1 MRPTTAFCL
10 LLTFALPLAAQEN
23 KPPAPGK
30 PPVPAPAAPAENPAA
45 PAENPAAPPAPPAP
59 AENPAA
65 PVENPAAPPA
75 PAAPAENPAA
85 PVENPAN
92 PVDPPAPAPVPA
104 PPGLVPPV
112 PGDNPANPEPQDP
125 LPGRAPVAAPNAP
138 DPNLPAQL
146 NAANLNGQDIADL
159 YHTYT
164 GRKVLV
170 SQEASAAEV
179 SFIVP
184 GQMTY
189 AEAAKVIEKRLVMEG
204 LEIIPDDDDPSFVKL
219 VLANSQTSGPKPLG
233 PPVGDDI
240 DDLEKQVSADGFV
253 TYVMALQYLKPD
265 DALRAFQSVVQQF
278 GSAGTVAAIPNAG
291 SVVISGNLP
300 LVRMLV
306 ELKERIDVPSAQ
318 VGTKFVEVT
327 FADVED
333 LATRLNEIFNNQRQT
348 NATAGV
354 RRNTTPA
361 NTGNPTAPPLP
372 NTPGAANAANA
383 ANAAGGGSSSG
394 EDTPINIIAQP
405 RTSRIFLMGRPVDI
419 IFVEGLIADFD
430 APSSKRNFLR
440 KKLRYL
446 PVTEFIPVAA
456 DALERTLETSSAGG
470 GSARRSPT
478 GVTGRTS
485 GTSSGRTT
493 GSRTTGR
500 TSLGTGGTG
509 GTGGGSRAQLA
520 QQNIQTAPESILIG
534 KTLLVGDNISNSI
547 VVNGPP
553 HHIEIVQSLVDE
565 LDQPSEQVA
574 ITAVFARYDLG
585 KDRSFG
591 VDLARLLTGDT
602 DFRGAVQNRNG
613 VPSVID
619 PNTLLDFNSLL
630 GAPGAAAGGLSA
642 YAVIGDNFG
651 VFVNALETNRNFTA
665 ISRPTIF
672 TTNNGVARISSGSR
686 IAVPTSTFQG
696 GTQTGFSTNVEFRDI
711 VLELE
716 VRPLVNSEDEV
727 TLEISLVRDNI
738 GDNRAIQGFGEV
750 PDIDTDEISTRVTV
764 PNRSTIVLGGLITE
778 SDTRTGSGM
787 PFLSSIPFL
796 GKFLGVNSKDIQREE
811 LVILIHPSILNSQ
824 TELKRYQHDYDAG
837 SDVAPRAR
845 ASVGQGVLPPRG
857 ALQSNQA
864 DNPNAGAGQ
873 AIPVQETSKASRGS
887 LMTSPVHRAMRNKQ
901 GR

>member
-1 MRPTTAFCL
+1 MMRPIIAISL
-10 LLTFALPLAAQEN
+10 LFALLHPSMAQEN
-23 KPPAPGK
+23 DPPVPPAPAGEPPAA
-30 PPVPAPAAPAENPAA
+30 PPVPPAPVAPAENPAV
-45 PAENPAAPPAPPAP
+45 PAEDPAVP
-59 AENPAA
+59 AEDPA
-65 PVENPAAPPA
+65 
-75 PAAPAENPAA
+75 
-85 PVENPAN
+85 
-92 PVDPPAPAPVPA
+92 VPA
-104 PPGLVPPV
+104 VPPPGLVPPA
-112 PGDNPANPEPQDP
+112 PGVNPINPEPQDP
-125 LPGRAPVAAPNAP
+125 VPVKANPAIDNAP
-138 DPNLPAQL
+138 DPNQPAQL

-159 YHTYT
+159 YFTYT
-164 GRKVLV
+164 GKKVLV

-189 AEAAKVIEKRLVMEG
+189 AEAARVIEKRLVMEG
-204 LEIIPDDDDPSFVKL
+204 LEIVPDDDDPSFVKL
-219 VLANSQTSGPKPLG
+219 VLANSATSGPKPLG

-240 DDLEKQVSADGFV
+240 DQLEGKVSADGFV
-253 TYVMALQYLKPD
+253 TYVMALTYLKPD

-318 VGTKFVEVT
+318 VGTKFVDVT

-333 LATRLNEIFNNQRQT
+333 LAARLNEIFNSQSQNS

-354 RRNTTPA
+354 RRTTSNPA
-361 NTGNPTAPPLP
+361 NPAAPPLP
-372 NTPGAANAANA
+372 AAAAAAAGNAAANAAS
-383 ANAAGGGSSSG
+383 GSSSAG

-419 IFVEGLIADFD
+419 LFVEGLIADFD

-456 DALERTLETSSAGG
+456 DALERTLESGVGGAGASS
-470 GSARRSPT
+470 RRST
-478 GVTGRTS
+478 GTTGRSS
-485 GTSSGRTT
+485 GTSSRRTT
-493 GSRTTGR
+493 GTTTTGR
-500 TSLGTGGTG
+500 SNVGTG

-520 QQNIQTAPESILIG
+520 QQDIQTAPESILIG

-591 VDLARLLTGDT
+591 VDLGRLLTGDS
-602 DFRGAVQNRNG
+602 DFRGALQNRNG

-651 VFVNALETNRNFTA
+651 VFVNALESNRNFTA

-738 GDNRAIQGFGEV
+738 GENRAIQGFGEV

-778 SDTRTGSGM
+778 SDTRTGSGV
-787 PFLSSIPFL
+787 PFLSSIPIL
-796 GKFLGVNSKDIQREE
+796 NKFLGVNSKDILREE
-811 LVILIHPSILNSQ
+811 LVILIHPSILTDPS
-824 TELKRYQHDYDAG
+824 EVAAYQKAFD
-837 SDVAPRAR
+837 SDSKVAPRAR
-845 ASVGQGVLPPRG
+845 ASVQKGVLPPRG
-857 ALQSNQA
+857 ALTPDDTAKKKPAPS
-864 DNPNAGAGQ
+864 GM
-873 AIPVQETSKASRGS
+873 
-887 LMTSPVHRAMRNKQ
+887 MTSPAHRAMRRQ
-901 GR
+901 SGR

>member
-1 MRPTTAFCL
+1 MFDVFLALQVANAQKVSPSSIMMRPIIAISL
-10 LLTFALPLAAQEN
+10 LFALLPPSMAQEN
-23 KPPAPGK
+23 DPPVPPAPAGEPPAA
-30 PPVPAPAAPAENPAA
+30 PPVPPAPVAPAENPVA
-45 PAENPAAPPAPPAP
+45 PAEDPA
-59 AENPAA
+59 
-65 PVENPAAPPA
+65 
-75 PAAPAENPAA
+75 
-85 PVENPAN
+85 
-92 PVDPPAPAPVPA
+92 VPA
-104 PPGLVPPV
+104 VPPPGLVPPA
-112 PGDNPANPEPQDP
+112 PGVNPINPEPQDP
-125 LPGRAPVAAPNAP
+125 VPVKANPAIDNAP
-138 DPNLPAQL
+138 DPNQPAQL

-159 YHTYT
+159 YFTYT
-164 GRKVLV
+164 GKKVLV

-189 AEAAKVIEKRLVMEG
+189 AEAARVIEKRLVMEG
-204 LEIIPDDDDPSFVKL
+204 LEIVPDDDDPSFVKL
-219 VLANSQTSGPKPLG
+219 VLANSATSGPKPLG

-240 DDLEKQVSADGFV
+240 DQLEGKVSADGFV
-253 TYVMALQYLKPD
+253 TYVMALTYLKPD

-318 VGTKFVEVT
+318 VGTKFVDVT

-333 LATRLNEIFNNQRQT
+333 LAARLNEIFNSQSQNS

-354 RRNTTPA
+354 RRTTSNPA
-361 NTGNPTAPPLP
+361 NPAAPPLP
-372 NTPGAANAANA
+372 AAAAAAAAGNAAA
-383 ANAAGGGSSSG
+383 GNAAGGSSSAG

-419 IFVEGLIADFD
+419 LFVEGLIADFD

-456 DALERTLETSSAGG
+456 DALERTLESGVGGAGASS
-470 GSARRSPT
+470 RRST
-478 GVTGRTS
+478 GTTGRTS
-485 GTSSGRTT
+485 GTSSRRTT
-493 GSRTTGR
+493 GTNTTGR
-500 TSLGTGGTG
+500 SNVGTG

-520 QQNIQTAPESILIG
+520 QQDIQTAPESILIG

-591 VDLARLLTGDT
+591 VDLGRLLTGDS
-602 DFRGAVQNRNG
+602 DFRGALQNRNG

-651 VFVNALETNRNFTA
+651 VFVNALESNRNFTA

-738 GDNRAIQGFGEV
+738 GENRAIQGFGEV

-778 SDTRTGSGM
+778 SDTRTGSGV
-787 PFLSSIPFL
+787 PFLSSIPIL
-796 GKFLGVNSKDIQREE
+796 NKFLGVNSKDILREE
-811 LVILIHPSILNSQ
+811 LVILIHPSILTDPS
-824 TELKRYQHDYDAG
+824 EVAAYQKAFD
-837 SDVAPRAR
+837 SDSKVAPRAR
-845 ASVGQGVLPPRG
+845 ASVQKGVLPPRG
-857 ALQSNQA
+857 ALTPDDTA
-864 DNPNAGAGQ
+864 KKKTAP
-873 AIPVQETSKASRGS
+873 GS
-887 LMTSPVHRAMRNKQ
+887 MMTSPAHRAMRKKSE
-901 GR
+901 R

>member
-1 MRPTTAFCL
+1 MRLIIAFSL
-10 LLTFALPLAAQEN
+10 LFALVPPLVAQEN
-23 KPPAPGK
+23 DPPAPQ
-30 PPVPAPAAPAENPAA
+30 N
-45 PAENPAAPPAPPAP
+45 PPAPPAP
-59 AENPAA
+59 AAEPPVAPPAPVAPVENPAA
-65 PVENPAAPPA
+65 PVENPVVP
-75 PAAPAENPAA
+75 
-85 PVENPAN
+85 
-92 PVDPPAPAPVPA
+92 PAPVPA
-104 PPGLVPPV
+104 PALPGLVPPA
-112 PGDNPANPEPQDP
+112 PGENPINPDPQDP
-125 LPGRAPVAAPNAP
+125 VPGEAKAAISNAP
-138 DPNLPAQL
+138 DPNQPAQL

-159 YHTYT
+159 YFTYT
-164 GRKVLV
+164 GKKVLV

-189 AEAAKVIEKRLVMEG
+189 AEAAMVIEKRLVMEG
-204 LEIIPDDDDPSFVKL
+204 LEIVPDDDDPSFVKL
-219 VLANSQTSGPKPLG
+219 VLSNSQTSGPKPLG

-240 DDLEKQVSADGFV
+240 DQLEGKVSADGFV
-253 TYVMALQYLKPD
+253 TYVMALTYLKPD

-306 ELKERIDVPSAQ
+306 ELKDRIDVPSAQ

-333 LATRLNEIFNNQRQT
+333 LAARLNEIFNSQRQNNST
-348 NATAGV
+348 TAGV
-354 RRNTTPA
+354 RRTTNTAANPA
-361 NTGNPTAPPLP
+361 APPAP
-372 NTPGAANAANA
+372 NAAAAAAAAARANTPGA
-383 ANAAGGGSSSG
+383 SSSAG

-419 IFVEGLIADFD
+419 LFVEGLIADFD

-456 DALERTLETSSAGG
+456 DALERTLESAVGGAGGSSRSSA
-470 GSARRSPT
+470 ST
-478 GVTGRTS
+478 TGRNS
-485 GTSSGRTT
+485 GASSRRTT
-493 GSRTTGR
+493 GTNATGR
-500 TSLGTGGTG
+500 SNAGTG

-520 QQNIQTAPESILIG
+520 QQDIQTAPESILIG

-591 VDLARLLTGDT
+591 VDLGRLLTGDS
-602 DFRGAVQNRNG
+602 DFRGALQNRNG

-651 VFVNALETNRNFTA
+651 VFVNALESNRNFTA

-716 VRPLVNSEDEV
+716 VRPLVNSPDEV

-738 GDNRAIQGFGEV
+738 GENRAIQGFGEV

-778 SDTRTGSGM
+778 SDTRSGSGV
-787 PFLSSIPFL
+787 PFLSSIPIL
-796 GKFLGVNSKDIQREE
+796 NKLLGVSSKDILREE
-811 LVILIHPSILNSQ
+811 LVILIHPSILTDPS
-824 TELKRYQHDYDAG
+824 EVAAYQKAFD
-837 SDVAPRAR
+837 SDSRVSPRAR
-845 ASVGQGVLPPRG
+845 ASVQKGVLPPRG
-857 ALQSNQA
+857 ALAPDEEAEQKKVA
-864 DNPNAGAGQ
+864 P
-873 AIPVQETSKASRGS
+873 GS
-887 LMTSPVHRAMRNKQ
+887 MMTSPVHRAMRKKS

>member
-10 LLTFALPLAAQEN
+10 LLTLVLPLAAQDN
-23 KPPAPGK
+23 QAPAPGK
-30 PPVPAPAAPAENPAA
+30 PPAPAPPAPAENPAA
-45 PAENPAAPPAPPAP
+45 PAENPAAPPAPP
-59 AENPAA
+59 EN
-65 PVENPAAPPA
+65 

-85 PVENPAN
+85 PPALPENPAN
-92 PVDPPAPAPVPA
+92 PAGPPAPAPVPA

-112 PGDNPANPEPQDP
+112 PGDNPANPDPQDP
-125 LPGRAPVAAPNAP
+125 VPGRALVAGPNAP

-164 GRKVLV
+164 GKKVLV

-189 AEAAKVIEKRLVMEG
+189 AEAATVIEKRLVMEG

-240 DDLEKQVSADGFV
+240 DDLENQVSADGFV

-306 ELKERIDVPSAQ
+306 ELKDRIDVPSAQ

-327 FADVED
+327 YADVED

-354 RRNTTPA
+354 RRSTTPA
-361 NTGNPTAPPLP
+361 NTGNPAAPPLP
-372 NTPGAANAANA
+372 NAPAAANAANA
-383 ANAAGGGSSSG
+383 AKVAGGASSSG

-440 KKLRYL
+440 VKLRYL

-456 DALERTLETSSAGG
+456 DALERTLETSASGGG
-470 GSARRSPT
+470 GSSRRSPT

-485 GTSSGRTT
+485 GTSSRT
-493 GSRTTGR
+493 GSSTTGR
-500 TSLGTGGTG
+500 TSFGTGGTG

-534 KTLLVGDNISNSI
+534 KTLLVGDNISNSV

-553 HHIEIVQSLVDE
+553 HHIEIVQSLVNE

-591 VDLARLLTGDT
+591 VDLARLLGGDN

-619 PNTLLDFNSLL
+619 PDTLLDFNSLL

-824 TELKRYQHDYDAG
+824 TELKRYQQDYDAG

-873 AIPVQETSKASRGS
+873 AVPVQETSKASRGS
-887 LMTSPVHRAMRNKQ
+887 LMTSPVHRAMRKKQ

>member
-1 MRPTTAFCL
+1 M
-10 LLTFALPLAAQEN
+10 
-23 KPPAPGK
+23 
-30 PPVPAPAAPAENPAA
+30 
-45 PAENPAAPPAPPAP
+45 
-59 AENPAA
+59 
-65 PVENPAAPPA
+65 
-75 PAAPAENPAA
+75 
-85 PVENPAN
+85 
-92 PVDPPAPAPVPA
+92 
-104 PPGLVPPV
+104 
-112 PGDNPANPEPQDP
+112 
-125 LPGRAPVAAPNAP
+125 
-138 DPNLPAQL
+138 
-146 NAANLNGQDIADL
+146 NAANLNGQDIAEL

-164 GRKVLV
+164 GKKVLV

-189 AEAAKVIEKRLVMEG
+189 AEAAKVMEKRLVMEG
-204 LEIIPDDDDPSFVKL
+204 LELIPDDDDQSFVKL
-219 VLANSQTSGPKPLG
+219 VLANSQTSGPKPSG
-233 PPVGDDI
+233 PPVGDNI
-240 DDLEKQVSADGFV
+240 ADLESQVSADGFV

-306 ELKERIDVPSAQ
+306 ELKDRIDVPSAQ

-333 LATRLNEIFNNQRQT
+333 LSARLNEIFNNQRQS

-354 RRNTTPA
+354 SRSTNRPATRNPA
-361 NTGNPTAPPLP
+361 APPLP
-372 NTPGAANAANA
+372 NAPAAANAANA
-383 ANAAGGGSSSG
+383 ANVAGGASSSG
-394 EDTPINIIAQP
+394 EDTPINIIPQP

-440 KKLRYL
+440 KKLQYL

-456 DALERTLETSSAGG
+456 DALERTLETTSGGGG
-470 GSARRSPT
+470 GSARRSSSS
-478 GVTGRTS
+478 VTGRTS
-485 GTSSGRTT
+485 STSNRS
-493 GSRTTGR
+493 
-500 TSLGTGGTG
+500 SLGTNNRSSFGAGGTG

-520 QQNIQTAPESILIG
+520 QQDIQTAPESILIG

-553 HHIEIVQSLVDE
+553 HHIEIVQDLVNE

-591 VDLARLLTGDT
+591 VDLARLLGGDN

-619 PNTLLDFNSLL
+619 PDTLIDFNSLL
-630 GAPGAAAGGLSA
+630 TAPGSAAGGLSA

-672 TTNNGVARISSGSR
+672 TTNNGIARISSGSR

-716 VRPLVNSEDEV
+716 VRPLVNSGDEV

-778 SDTRTGSGM
+778 SDTRTGSGV
-787 PFLSSIPFL
+787 PFLGSIPFL
-796 GKFLGVNSKDIQREE
+796 GKFLGLNSKDILREE
-811 LVILIHPSILNSQ
+811 LVILIHPSILTDYDQ
-824 TELKRYQHDYDAG
+824 VEKFQRDYDAE
-837 SDVAPRAR
+837 SRVAPRAR

-857 ALQSNQA
+857 SLPSNQA
-864 DNPNAGAGQ
+864 NNPNAGAGQ
-873 AIPVQETSKASRGS
+873 AVPVEGSPDASRGS

-901 GR
+901 RR

>member
-1 MRPTTAFCL
+1 MRPIIALSL
-10 LLTFALPLAAQEN
+10 LFALLPPLMAQEN
-23 KPPAPGK
+23 DPPAPQN
-30 PPVPAPAAPAENPAA
+30 PPVPPAPAGEPPV
-45 PAENPAAPPAPPAP
+45 APPAPPAP
-59 AENPAA
+59 VAPAEAPAA
-65 PVENPAAPPA
+65 PVEV
-75 PAAPAENPAA
+75 PAA
-85 PVENPAN
+85 PVEVPA
-92 PVDPPAPAPVPA
+92 APAVP
-104 PPGLVPPV
+104 PPGLVPPA
-112 PGDNPANPEPQDP
+112 PGENPINPEPQDP
-125 LPGRAPVAAPNAP
+125 VPAKAKPVVDNAP
-138 DPNLPAQL
+138 DPNQPAQL

-159 YHTYT
+159 YFTYT
-164 GRKVLV
+164 GKKVLV

-189 AEAAKVIEKRLVMEG
+189 AEAARVIEKRLVMEG
-204 LEIIPDDDDPSFVKL
+204 LEIVPDDDDPSFVKL
-219 VLANSQTSGPKPLG
+219 VLANSATSGPKPLG

-240 DDLEKQVSADGFV
+240 DQLEGKVSADGFV
-253 TYVMALQYLKPD
+253 TYVMALTYLKPD

-333 LATRLNEIFNNQRQT
+333 LAARLNEIFNSQSQNS

-354 RRNTTPA
+354 RRTTSNPA
-361 NTGNPTAPPLP
+361 NPAAPPLP
-372 NTPGAANAANA
+372 AAAAAAAAAAAGNAA
-383 ANAAGGGSSSG
+383 ANAAGGSSSAG

-419 IFVEGLIADFD
+419 LFVEGLIADFD

-456 DALERTLETSSAGG
+456 DALERTLESAVGGAGASS
-470 GSARRSPT
+470 RRST
-478 GVTGRTS
+478 GTTGRTS
-485 GTSSGRTT
+485 GTSSRRTT
-493 GSRTTGR
+493 GTNTTGR
-500 TSLGTGGTG
+500 SNVGTG

-520 QQNIQTAPESILIG
+520 QQDIQTAPESILIG

-591 VDLARLLTGDT
+591 VDLGRLLTGDS
-602 DFRGAVQNRNG
+602 DFRGALQNRNG

-651 VFVNALETNRNFTA
+651 VFVNALESNRNFTA

-738 GDNRAIQGFGEV
+738 GENRAIQGFGEV

-778 SDTRTGSGM
+778 SDTRTGSGV
-787 PFLSSIPFL
+787 PFLSSIPIL
-796 GKFLGVNSKDIQREE
+796 NKFLGVNSKDILREE
-811 LVILIHPSILNSQ
+811 LVILIHPSILTDPS
-824 TELKRYQHDYDAG
+824 EVAAYQKAFD
-837 SDVAPRAR
+837 SDSKVAPRAR
-845 ASVGQGVLPPRG
+845 ASVQKGVLPPRG
-857 ALQSNQA
+857 ALTPDDTGKKKTA
-864 DNPNAGAGQ
+864 P
-873 AIPVQETSKASRGS
+873 GS
-887 LMTSPVHRAMRNKQ
+887 MMTSPAHRAMRKKS

>member
-10 LLTFALPLAAQEN
+10 LLTLALPLAAQDN
-23 KPPAPGK
+23 KAPAPGK

-85 PVENPAN
+85 PVEEIDN

-361 NTGNPTAPPLP
+361 NTGNPAAPPLP
-372 NTPGAANAANA
+372 NTPGAANAANV
-383 ANAAGGGSSSG
+383 AGGGSSSG

-824 TELKRYQHDYDAG
+824 TELKRYQQDYDAG

-873 AIPVQETSKASRGS
+873 AVPVQETSKASRGS

>member
-1 MRPTTAFCL
+1 MFDVFRALQVANAQKVSPSSTMMRPIIAISL
-10 LLTFALPLAAQEN
+10 LFALLHPSMAQEN
-23 KPPAPGK
+23 DPPVPPAPAGEPPAA
-30 PPVPAPAAPAENPAA
+30 PPVPPAPVAPAENPAV
-45 PAENPAAPPAPPAP
+45 PAEDPAVP
-59 AENPAA
+59 AEDPA
-65 PVENPAAPPA
+65 
-75 PAAPAENPAA
+75 
-85 PVENPAN
+85 
-92 PVDPPAPAPVPA
+92 VPA
-104 PPGLVPPV
+104 VPPPGLVPPA
-112 PGDNPANPEPQDP
+112 PGVNPINPEPQDP
-125 LPGRAPVAAPNAP
+125 VPVKANPAIDNAP
-138 DPNLPAQL
+138 DPNQPAQL

-159 YHTYT
+159 YFTYT
-164 GRKVLV
+164 GKKVLV

-189 AEAAKVIEKRLVMEG
+189 AEAARVIEKRLVMEG
-204 LEIIPDDDDPSFVKL
+204 LEIVPDDDDPSFVKL
-219 VLANSQTSGPKPLG
+219 VLANSATSGPKPLG

-240 DDLEKQVSADGFV
+240 DQLEGKVSADGFV
-253 TYVMALQYLKPD
+253 TYVMALTYLKPD

-318 VGTKFVEVT
+318 VGTKFVDVT

-333 LATRLNEIFNNQRQT
+333 LAARLNEIFNSQSQNS

-354 RRNTTPA
+354 RRTTSNPA
-361 NTGNPTAPPLP
+361 NPAAPPLP
-372 NTPGAANAANA
+372 AAAAAAAGNAAANAAS
-383 ANAAGGGSSSG
+383 GSSSAG

-419 IFVEGLIADFD
+419 LFVEGLIADFD

-456 DALERTLETSSAGG
+456 DALERTLESGVGGAGASS
-470 GSARRSPT
+470 RRST
-478 GVTGRTS
+478 GTTGRTS
-485 GTSSGRTT
+485 GTSSRRTT
-493 GSRTTGR
+493 GTTTTGR
-500 TSLGTGGTG
+500 SNVGTG

-520 QQNIQTAPESILIG
+520 QQDIQTAPESILIG

-591 VDLARLLTGDT
+591 VDLGRLLTGDS
-602 DFRGAVQNRNG
+602 DFRGALQNRNG

-651 VFVNALETNRNFTA
+651 VFVNALESNRNFTA

-738 GDNRAIQGFGEV
+738 GENRAIQGFGEV

-778 SDTRTGSGM
+778 SDTRTGSGV
-787 PFLSSIPFL
+787 PFLSSIPIL
-796 GKFLGVNSKDIQREE
+796 NKFLGVNSKDILREE
-811 LVILIHPSILNSQ
+811 LVILIHPSILTDPS
-824 TELKRYQHDYDAG
+824 EVAAYQKAFD
-837 SDVAPRAR
+837 SDSKVAPRAR
-845 ASVGQGVLPPRG
+845 ASVQKGVLPPRG
-857 ALQSNQA
+857 ALTPDDTAKKKPAPS
-864 DNPNAGAGQ
+864 GM
-873 AIPVQETSKASRGS
+873 
-887 LMTSPVHRAMRNKQ
+887 MTSPAHRAMRRQ
-901 GR
+901 SGR

>member
-1 MRPTTAFCL
+1 MFDVFRALQVANAQKVSPSSIMMRPIIAISL
-10 LLTFALPLAAQEN
+10 LFALLHPSMAQEN
-23 KPPAPGK
+23 DPPVPPAPAGEPPAA
-30 PPVPAPAAPAENPAA
+30 PPVPPAPVAPAENPAV
-45 PAENPAAPPAPPAP
+45 PAEDPA
-59 AENPAA
+59 
-65 PVENPAAPPA
+65 
-75 PAAPAENPAA
+75 
-85 PVENPAN
+85 
-92 PVDPPAPAPVPA
+92 VPA
-104 PPGLVPPV
+104 VPPPGLVPPA
-112 PGDNPANPEPQDP
+112 PGVNPINPEPQDP
-125 LPGRAPVAAPNAP
+125 VPVKANPAIDNAP
-138 DPNLPAQL
+138 DPNQPAQL

-159 YHTYT
+159 YFTYT
-164 GRKVLV
+164 GKKVLV

-189 AEAAKVIEKRLVMEG
+189 AEAARVIEKRLVMEG
-204 LEIIPDDDDPSFVKL
+204 LEIVPDDDDPSFVKL
-219 VLANSQTSGPKPLG
+219 VLANSATSGPKPLG

-240 DDLEKQVSADGFV
+240 DQLEGKVSADGFV
-253 TYVMALQYLKPD
+253 TYVMALTYLKPD

-318 VGTKFVEVT
+318 VGTKFVDVT

-333 LATRLNEIFNNQRQT
+333 LAARLNEIFNSQSQNS

-354 RRNTTPA
+354 RRTTSNPA
-361 NTGNPTAPPLP
+361 NPAAPPLP
-372 NTPGAANAANA
+372 AAAAATTAGNAAANAAS
-383 ANAAGGGSSSG
+383 GSSSAG

-419 IFVEGLIADFD
+419 LFVEGLIADFD

-456 DALERTLETSSAGG
+456 DALERTLESGVGGAGASS
-470 GSARRSPT
+470 RRST
-478 GVTGRTS
+478 GTTGRTS
-485 GTSSGRTT
+485 GTSSRRTT
-493 GSRTTGR
+493 GTTTTGR
-500 TSLGTGGTG
+500 SNVGTG

-520 QQNIQTAPESILIG
+520 QQDIQTAPESILIG

-591 VDLARLLTGDT
+591 VDLGRLLTGDS
-602 DFRGAVQNRNG
+602 DFRGALQNRNG

-651 VFVNALETNRNFTA
+651 VFVNALESNRNFTA

-672 TTNNGVARISSGSR
+672 TTNDGVARISSGSR

-738 GDNRAIQGFGEV
+738 GENRAIQGFGEV

-778 SDTRTGSGM
+778 SDTRTGSGV
-787 PFLSSIPFL
+787 PFLSSIPIL
-796 GKFLGVNSKDIQREE
+796 NKFLGVNSKDILREE
-811 LVILIHPSILNSQ
+811 LVILIHPSILTDPS
-824 TELKRYQHDYDAG
+824 EVAAYQKAFD
-837 SDVAPRAR
+837 SDSKVAPRAR
-845 ASVGQGVLPPRG
+845 ASVQKGVLPPRG
-857 ALQSNQA
+857 ALTPDDTAKKKPAPS
-864 DNPNAGAGQ
+864 GM
-873 AIPVQETSKASRGS
+873 
-887 LMTSPVHRAMRNKQ
+887 MTSPAHRAMRRQ
-901 GR
+901 SGR

>member
-1 MRPTTAFCL
+1 MRSTIALSL
-10 LLTFALPLAAQEN
+10 LILAIPALGN
-23 KPPAPGK
+23 
-30 PPVPAPAAPAENPAA
+30 PPVPGVPGNPPEPAPAAP
-45 PAENPAAPPAPPAP
+45 PAAPPGL
-59 AENPAA
+59 
-65 PVENPAAPPA
+65 
-75 PAAPAENPAA
+75 
-85 PVENPAN
+85 
-92 PVDPPAPAPVPA
+92 
-104 PPGLVPPV
+104 PGLVPPAPGEPGNPEPVDPV
-112 PGDNPANPEPQDP
+112 PGD
-125 LPGRAPVAAPNAP
+125 APVAAPNGP
-138 DPNLPAQL
+138 NPNLQTEL
-146 NAANLNGQDIADL
+146 NFANLDGQSIAEL
-159 YHTYT
+159 YHQYT
-164 GRKVLV
+164 GKKVLV
-170 SQEASAAEV
+170 SQEAATGEV

-184 GQMTY
+184 GQLTY
-189 AEAAKVIEKRLVMEG
+189 SEAAKIIEKRLVMEG
-204 LEIIPDDDDPSFVKL
+204 FSLIPDDDDPSFVKL
-219 VLANSQTSGPKPLG
+219 VLSGSQGSGDKASG
-233 PPVGDDI
+233 PPVGDTI
-240 DDLEKQVSADGFV
+240 ADLESKVSADGFV

-278 GSAGTVAAIPNAG
+278 GAAGTVAAIPNAG

-333 LATRLNEIFNNQRQT
+333 LSDRLNEIFNNQRQS
-348 NATAGV
+348 NASAGV
-354 RRNTTPA
+354 RRTTTPA
-361 NTGNPTAPPLP
+361 NTQNPAAPPLP
-372 NTPGAANAANA
+372 NSPAARGGASSA
-383 ANAAGGGSSSG
+383 SSG
-394 EDTPINIIAQP
+394 EETPINIIPQP

-456 DALERTLETSSAGG
+456 DALERTLETSVAGG
-470 GSARRSPT
+470 GARRSPT
-478 GVTGRTS
+478 G
-485 GTSSGRTT
+485 
-493 GSRTTGR
+493 TTGR
-500 TSLGTGGTG
+500 NSSLTNRNNLTVNNRSNVGGGGIG

-553 HHIEIVQSLVDE
+553 HHIEIVEDLVSE
-565 LDQPSEQVA
+565 LDQASEQVA

-591 VDLARLLTGDT
+591 LDLARLLDGDS
-602 DFRGAVQNRNG
+602 DFRGAFQNRNG

-619 PNTLLDFNSLL
+619 PDTLLDFNTLL

-642 YAVIGDNFG
+642 YAVVGDNFG
-651 VFVNALETNRNFTA
+651 LFVNALETNRNFTA

-696 GTQTGFSTNVEFRDI
+696 GSQTGFSTNVEFRDI

-716 VRPLVNSEDEV
+716 VRPLVNSTEEV

-778 SDTRTGSGM
+778 SDTRSGSGV
-787 PFLSSIPFL
+787 PFLSTIPFL
-796 GKFLGVNSKDIQREE
+796 GKFLGVNSKDINREE
-811 LVILIHPSILNSQ
+811 LVILIHPSILSSEREVSNFQ
-824 TELKRYQHDYDAG
+824 KHYD
-837 SDVAPRAR
+837 SSSKVAPRAR
-845 ASVGQGVLPPRG
+845 ASVQPQGVLPARG
-857 ALQSNQA
+857 TYQPGQA
-864 DNPNAGAGQ
+864 PKTGDNPNAGTGRAV
-873 AIPVQETSKASRGS
+873 PVNGKSTEVSKGP
-887 LMTSPVHRAMRNKQ
+887 LMTSPVHRAMRNK
-901 GR
+901 RRR

>member
-1 MRPTTAFCL
+1 MFDVFRALQVANAQKVSPSSIMKRPIIAISL
-10 LLTFALPLAAQEN
+10 LFALLHLSMAQEN
-23 KPPAPGK
+23 D
-30 PPVPAPAAPAENPAA
+30 
-45 PAENPAAPPAPPAP
+45 PPAPPAP
-59 AENPAA
+59 AGEP
-65 PVENPAAPPA
+65 PAAPPVPPA
-75 PAAPAENPAA
+75 PVAPAENPA
-85 PVENPAN
+85 
-92 PVDPPAPAPVPA
+92 VPA
-104 PPGLVPPV
+104 EDPAVPAEDPAVPAVPPPGLVPPA
-112 PGDNPANPEPQDP
+112 PGVNPINPEPQDP
-125 LPGRAPVAAPNAP
+125 VPVKANPPIDNAP
-138 DPNLPAQL
+138 DPNQPAQL

-159 YHTYT
+159 YFTYT
-164 GRKVLV
+164 GKKVLV

-189 AEAAKVIEKRLVMEG
+189 AEAARVIEKRLVMEG
-204 LEIIPDDDDPSFVKL
+204 LEIVPDDDDPSFVKL
-219 VLANSQTSGPKPLG
+219 VLANSATSGPKPLG

-240 DDLEKQVSADGFV
+240 DQLEGKVSADGFV
-253 TYVMALQYLKPD
+253 TYVMALTYLKPD

-306 ELKERIDVPSAQ
+306 ELKDRIDVPSAQ

-333 LATRLNEIFNNQRQT
+333 LAARLNEIFNSQSQNS

-354 RRNTTPA
+354 RRTPS
-361 NTGNPTAPPLP
+361 NSSNPAAPPLP
-372 NTPGAANAANA
+372 AAAAANAAA
-383 ANAAGGGSSSG
+383 AASTPGASSAAG
-394 EDTPINIIAQP
+394 EDTPINIIPQP

-419 IFVEGLIADFD
+419 LFVEGLIADFD

-456 DALERTLETSSAGG
+456 DALERTLETSVGG
-470 GSARRSPT
+470 GAAGSRRS
-478 GVTGRTS
+478 TS
-485 GTSSGRTT
+485 TTGRTT
-493 GSRTTGR
+493 GTSSRRTTG
-500 TSLGTGGTG
+500 TNTTGRSNLGTG

-520 QQNIQTAPESILIG
+520 QQDIQTAPESILIG

-591 VDLARLLTGDT
+591 VDLGRLLTGDS
-602 DFRGAVQNRNG
+602 DFRGALQNRNG

-651 VFVNALETNRNFTA
+651 VFVNALESNRNFTA

-738 GDNRAIQGFGEV
+738 GENRAIQGFGEV

-778 SDTRTGSGM
+778 SDTRTGSGV
-787 PFLSSIPFL
+787 PFLSSIPIL
-796 GKFLGVNSKDIQREE
+796 NKFLGVNSKDILREE
-811 LVILIHPSILNSQ
+811 LVILIHPSILTDPS
-824 TELKRYQHDYDAG
+824 EVAAYQKAFD
-837 SDVAPRAR
+837 SDSKVAPRAR
-845 ASVGQGVLPPRG
+845 ASVQKGVLPPRG
-857 ALQSNQA
+857 ALTPDDTA
-864 DNPNAGAGQ
+864 
-873 AIPVQETSKASRGS
+873 EKKAAPGGV
-887 LMTSPVHRAMRNKQ
+887 MTSPVHRAMRKK
-901 GR
+901 RER

>member
-1 MRPTTAFCL
+1 MRPRIA
-10 LLTFALPLAAQEN
+10 FALLFALIAPLVAQEN
-23 KPPAPGK
+23 DPPAP
-30 PPVPAPAAPAENPAA
+30 PN
-45 PAENPAAPPAPPAP
+45 PPAPPAP
-59 AENPAA
+59 AGEP
-65 PVENPAAPPA
+65 PAAPPA
-75 PAAPAENPAA
+75 PVAPAENPVD
-85 PVENPAN
+85 PVENP
-92 PVDPPAPAPVPA
+92 PVPA
-104 PPGLVPPV
+104 PPGLVPPA
-112 PGDNPANPEPQDP
+112 PGENPVNPEPQDP
-125 LPGRAPVAAPNAP
+125 VPDEAPPAIPNAP
-138 DPNLPAQL
+138 DPNQPAQL

-159 YHTYT
+159 YFTYT
-164 GRKVLV
+164 GKKVLV

-189 AEAAKVIEKRLVMEG
+189 AEAAMVIEKRLVMEG
-204 LEIIPDDDDPSFVKL
+204 LEIVPDDDDPSFVKL

-240 DDLEKQVSADGFV
+240 DQLEGEVSADGFV
-253 TYVMALQYLKPD
+253 TYVMALEYLKPD

-333 LATRLNEIFNNQRQT
+333 LAARLNEIFNSQSQNS

-354 RRNTTPA
+354 RRTASNPASPA
-361 NTGNPTAPPLP
+361 NPAAPPLP
-372 NTPGAANAANA
+372 AAAAAAAAAGASTPGA
-383 ANAAGGGSSSG
+383 SSSAG

-419 IFVEGLIADFD
+419 LFVEGLIADFD

-456 DALERTLETSSAGG
+456 DALERTLEGAVGAGG
-470 GSARRSPT
+470 SSRRST
-478 GVTGRTS
+478 GTT
-485 GTSSGRTT
+485 GRTT
-493 GSRTTGR
+493 GTSSRRTTG
-500 TSLGTGGTG
+500 TNTTGRSNLGTG

-520 QQNIQTAPESILIG
+520 QQDIQTAPESILIG

-591 VDLARLLTGDT
+591 VDLGRLLTGDS
-602 DFRGAVQNRNG
+602 DFRGAFQNRNG

-619 PNTLLDFNSLL
+619 PDTLLDFNSLL

-651 VFVNALETNRNFTA
+651 VFVNALESNRNFTA

-716 VRPLVNSEDEV
+716 VRPLVNSDEEV

-738 GDNRAIQGFGEV
+738 GENRAIQGFGEV

-778 SDTRTGSGM
+778 SDTRTGSGV
-787 PFLSSIPFL
+787 PFLSSIPIL
-796 GKFLGVNSKDIQREE
+796 NKLLGVNSKDILREE
-811 LVILIHPSILNSQ
+811 LVILIHPSILTDPSEVAQ
-824 TELKRYQHDYDAG
+824 YQEAFD
-837 SDVAPRAR
+837 SDSKVAPRAR
-845 ASVGQGVLPPRG
+845 AAVQKGVLPPRG
-857 ALQSNQA
+857 VLPPS
-864 DNPNAGAGQ
+864 DNAAQ
-873 AIPVQETSKASRGS
+873 KKAASGPM
-887 LMTSPVHRAMRNKQ
+887 MTSPVHRAMRNKS

>member
-1 MRPTTAFCL
+1 MCDVFPALQVANAQKFSSSSIMRPIIAISL
-10 LLTFALPLAAQEN
+10 LFALLPPLMAQEN
-23 KPPAPGK
+23 D
-30 PPVPAPAAPAENPAA
+30 PPV
-45 PAENPAAPPAPPAP
+45 PPAP
-59 AENPAA
+59 AGEPPVAPPVPPAPVAPAEAPAA
-65 PVENPAAPPA
+65 PVEDVA
-75 PAAPAENPAA
+75 
-85 PVENPAN
+85 
-92 PVDPPAPAPVPA
+92 VPA
-104 PPGLVPPV
+104 VPPPGLVPPA
-112 PGDNPANPEPQDP
+112 PGVNPVNPEPQDP
-125 LPGRAPVAAPNAP
+125 VPVKAKPAVDNAP
-138 DPNLPAQL
+138 DPNQPAQL

-159 YHTYT
+159 YFTYT
-164 GRKVLV
+164 GKKVLV

-189 AEAAKVIEKRLVMEG
+189 AEAARVIEKRLVMEG
-204 LEIIPDDDDPSFVKL
+204 LEIVPDDDDPSFVKL
-219 VLANSQTSGPKPLG
+219 VLANSATSGPKPLG

-240 DDLEKQVSADGFV
+240 DQLEGKVSADGFV
-253 TYVMALQYLKPD
+253 TYVMALTYLKPD

-333 LATRLNEIFNNQRQT
+333 LAARLNEIFNSQSQNS

-354 RRNTTPA
+354 RRTTSNPA
-361 NTGNPTAPPLP
+361 NPAAPPLP
-372 NTPGAANAANA
+372 AAAAAAANTAANAAS
-383 ANAAGGGSSSG
+383 GSSSAG

-419 IFVEGLIADFD
+419 LFVEGLIADFD

-456 DALERTLETSSAGG
+456 DALERTLESGVGGAGASS
-470 GSARRSPT
+470 RRST
-478 GVTGRTS
+478 GTTGRTS
-485 GTSSGRTT
+485 GTSSRRTT
-493 GSRTTGR
+493 GTTTTGR
-500 TSLGTGGTG
+500 SNVGTG

-520 QQNIQTAPESILIG
+520 QQDIQTAPESILIG

-591 VDLARLLTGDT
+591 VDLGRLLTGDS
-602 DFRGAVQNRNG
+602 DFRGALQNRNG

-651 VFVNALETNRNFTA
+651 VFVNALESNRNFTA

-738 GDNRAIQGFGEV
+738 GENRAIQGFGEV

-778 SDTRTGSGM
+778 SDTRSGSGV
-787 PFLSSIPFL
+787 PFLSSIPIL
-796 GKFLGVNSKDIQREE
+796 NKFLGVNSKDILREE
-811 LVILIHPSILNSQ
+811 LVILIHPSILTDPS
-824 TELKRYQHDYDAG
+824 EVAAYQKAFD
-837 SDVAPRAR
+837 SDSKVAPRAR
-845 ASVGQGVLPPRG
+845 ASVQKGVLPPRG
-857 ALQSNQA
+857 ALMPDDTA
-864 DNPNAGAGQ
+864 
-873 AIPVQETSKASRGS
+873 EKKATPGGV
-887 LMTSPVHRAMRNKQ
+887 MTSPVHRAMRRKSE
-901 GR
+901 R

>member
-10 LLTFALPLAAQEN
+10 LLTLVLPLAAQDN
-23 KPPAPGK
+23 QAPAPGK
-30 PPVPAPAAPAENPAA
+30 PPAPAPAVPAEKPAVPAENPAA
-45 PAENPAAPPAPPAP
+45 PAENPAAPAEKPAAPAEKPAVP
-59 AENPAA
+59 AENPA
-65 PVENPAAPPA
+65 NPAA
-75 PAAPAENPAA
+75 
-85 PVENPAN
+85 
-92 PVDPPAPAPVPA
+92 PPAPAPVPA

-112 PGDNPANPEPQDP
+112 PGENPANPANPEPQDP
-125 LPGRAPVAAPNAP
+125 VPGRAPVAAPNAP

-164 GRKVLV
+164 GKKVLV
-170 SQEASAAEV
+170 SQEASGAEV

-189 AEAAKVIEKRLVMEG
+189 AEAARVIEKRLVMEG
-204 LEIIPDDDDPSFVKL
+204 LEIIPDDDDASFVKL

-240 DDLEKQVSADGFV
+240 DDLESQVSADGFV

-265 DALRAFQSVVQQF
+265 DALRAFQAVVQQF

-306 ELKERIDVPSAQ
+306 ELKDRIDVPSAQ

-354 RRNTTPA
+354 RRNTTSA
-361 NTGNPTAPPLP
+361 NTGNPAAPPLP
-372 NTPGAANAANA
+372 NAAAAANAANA
-383 ANAAGGGSSSG
+383 ANAAGGGASSG

-456 DALERTLETSSAGG
+456 DALERTLETSSVGG

-500 TSLGTGGTG
+500 TSFGTGGTG

-520 QQNIQTAPESILIG
+520 QQDIQTAPESILIG

-591 VDLARLLTGDT
+591 VDLARLLTGDH

-716 VRPLVNSEDEV
+716 VRPLVNSGDEV

-778 SDTRTGSGM
+778 SDTRTGSGV
-787 PFLSSIPFL
+787 PFLSSIPLL
-796 GKFLGVNSKDIQREE
+796 GKLLGLNSKDILREE

-824 TELKRYQHDYDAG
+824 TELKRYQKDYDAG

-857 ALQSNQA
+857 ALRSNQA
-864 DNPNAGAGQ
+864 NNPNAGAGQ
-873 AIPVQETSKASRGS
+873 AVPVQETSKVSRGS

>member
-1 MRPTTAFCL
+1 MMRPIIAISL
-10 LLTFALPLAAQEN
+10 LFALLHPSMAQEN
-23 KPPAPGK
+23 DPPVPPAPAGEPPAA
-30 PPVPAPAAPAENPAA
+30 PPVPPAPVAPAENPAV
-45 PAENPAAPPAPPAP
+45 PAEDPA
-59 AENPAA
+59 
-65 PVENPAAPPA
+65 
-75 PAAPAENPAA
+75 
-85 PVENPAN
+85 
-92 PVDPPAPAPVPA
+92 VPA
-104 PPGLVPPV
+104 VPPPGLVPPV
-112 PGDNPANPEPQDP
+112 PGVNPINPEPQDP
-125 LPGRAPVAAPNAP
+125 VPVKANPAIDNAP
-138 DPNLPAQL
+138 DPNQPAQL

-159 YHTYT
+159 YFTYT
-164 GRKVLV
+164 GKKVLV

-189 AEAAKVIEKRLVMEG
+189 AEAARVIEKRLVMEG
-204 LEIIPDDDDPSFVKL
+204 LEIVPDDDDPSFVKL
-219 VLANSQTSGPKPLG
+219 VLANSATSGPKPLG

-240 DDLEKQVSADGFV
+240 DQLEGKVSADGFV
-253 TYVMALQYLKPD
+253 TYVMALTYLKPD

-318 VGTKFVEVT
+318 VGTKFVDVT

-333 LATRLNEIFNNQRQT
+333 LAARLNEIFNSQSQNS

-354 RRNTTPA
+354 RRTTSNPA
-361 NTGNPTAPPLP
+361 NPAAPPLP
-372 NTPGAANAANA
+372 AAAAAAAAGNAAANAAS
-383 ANAAGGGSSSG
+383 GSSSAG

-419 IFVEGLIADFD
+419 LFVEGLIADFD

-456 DALERTLETSSAGG
+456 DALERTLESGVGGAGASS
-470 GSARRSPT
+470 RRST
-478 GVTGRTS
+478 GTTGRTS
-485 GTSSGRTT
+485 GTSSRRTT
-493 GSRTTGR
+493 GTTTTGR
-500 TSLGTGGTG
+500 SNVGTG

-520 QQNIQTAPESILIG
+520 QQDIQTAPESILIG

-591 VDLARLLTGDT
+591 VDLGRLLTGDS
-602 DFRGAVQNRNG
+602 DFRGALQNRNG

-651 VFVNALETNRNFTA
+651 VFVNALESNRNFTA

-738 GDNRAIQGFGEV
+738 GENRAIQGFGEV

-778 SDTRTGSGM
+778 SDTRTGSGV
-787 PFLSSIPFL
+787 PFLSSIPIL
-796 GKFLGVNSKDIQREE
+796 NKFLGVNSKDILREE
-811 LVILIHPSILNSQ
+811 LVILIHPSILTDPS
-824 TELKRYQHDYDAG
+824 EVAAYQKAFD
-837 SDVAPRAR
+837 SDSKVAPRAR
-845 ASVGQGVLPPRG
+845 ASVQKGVLPPRG
-857 ALQSNQA
+857 ALTPDDTAKKKPAPS
-864 DNPNAGAGQ
+864 GM
-873 AIPVQETSKASRGS
+873 
-887 LMTSPVHRAMRNKQ
+887 MTSPAHRAMRRQ
-901 GR
+901 SGR

>member
-1 MRPTTAFCL
+1 MFDVFRALQVANAQKVSPSSTMMRPIIAISL
-10 LLTFALPLAAQEN
+10 LFALLHPSMAQEN
-23 KPPAPGK
+23 DPPVPPAPAGEPPAA
-30 PPVPAPAAPAENPAA
+30 PPVPPAPVAPAENPAV
-45 PAENPAAPPAPPAP
+45 PAEDPA
-59 AENPAA
+59 
-65 PVENPAAPPA
+65 
-75 PAAPAENPAA
+75 
-85 PVENPAN
+85 
-92 PVDPPAPAPVPA
+92 VPA
-104 PPGLVPPV
+104 VPPPGLVPPV
-112 PGDNPANPEPQDP
+112 PGVNPINPEPQDP
-125 LPGRAPVAAPNAP
+125 VPVKANPAIDNAP
-138 DPNLPAQL
+138 DPNQPAQL

-159 YHTYT
+159 YFTYT
-164 GRKVLV
+164 GKKVLV

-189 AEAAKVIEKRLVMEG
+189 AEAARVIEKRLVMEG
-204 LEIIPDDDDPSFVKL
+204 LEIVPDDDDPSFVKL
-219 VLANSQTSGPKPLG
+219 VLANSATSGPKPLG

-240 DDLEKQVSADGFV
+240 DQLEGKVSADGFV
-253 TYVMALQYLKPD
+253 TYVMALTYLKPD

-318 VGTKFVEVT
+318 VGTKFVDVT

-333 LATRLNEIFNNQRQT
+333 LAARLNEIFNSQSQNS

-354 RRNTTPA
+354 RRTTSNPA
-361 NTGNPTAPPLP
+361 NPAAPPLP
-372 NTPGAANAANA
+372 AAAAAAAAGNAAANAAS
-383 ANAAGGGSSSG
+383 GSSSAG

-419 IFVEGLIADFD
+419 LFVEGLIADFD

-456 DALERTLETSSAGG
+456 DALERTLESGVGGAGASS
-470 GSARRSPT
+470 RRST
-478 GVTGRTS
+478 GTTGRTS
-485 GTSSGRTT
+485 GTSSRRTT
-493 GSRTTGR
+493 GTTTTGR
-500 TSLGTGGTG
+500 SNVGTG

-520 QQNIQTAPESILIG
+520 QQDIQTAPESILIG

-591 VDLARLLTGDT
+591 VDLGRLLTGDS
-602 DFRGAVQNRNG
+602 DFRGALQNRNG

-651 VFVNALETNRNFTA
+651 VFVNALESNRNFTA

-738 GDNRAIQGFGEV
+738 GENRAIQGFGEV

-778 SDTRTGSGM
+778 SDTRTGSGV
-787 PFLSSIPFL
+787 PFLSSIPIL
-796 GKFLGVNSKDIQREE
+796 NKFLGVNSKDILREE
-811 LVILIHPSILNSQ
+811 LVILIHPSILTDPS
-824 TELKRYQHDYDAG
+824 EVAAYQKAFD
-837 SDVAPRAR
+837 SDSKVAPRAR
-845 ASVGQGVLPPRG
+845 ASVQKGVLPPRG
-857 ALQSNQA
+857 ALTPDDTAKKKPAPS
-864 DNPNAGAGQ
+864 GM
-873 AIPVQETSKASRGS
+873 
-887 LMTSPVHRAMRNKQ
+887 MTSPAHRAMRRQ
-901 GR
+901 SGR

>member
-1 MRPTTAFCL
+1 MRPTIVLSL
-10 LLTFALPLAAQEN
+10 LFALMQPLAAQDN
-23 KPPAPGK
+23 
-30 PPVPAPAAPAENPAA
+30 
-45 PAENPAAPPAPPAP
+45 APPAPK
-59 AENPAA
+59 
-65 PVENPAAPPA
+65 PPA
-75 PAAPAENPAA
+75 PAAPAAEDAAPPVPAA
-85 PVENPAN
+85 PAAEDNA
-92 PVDPPAPAPVPA
+92 PPAPPAEDAAPPAPPNPPVPA
-104 PPGLVPPV
+104 PPGLVPPA
-112 PGDNPANPEPQDP
+112 PGENPPNPDP
-125 LPGRAPVAAPNAP
+125 EDPVPGRAPAAIPNAP
-138 DPNLPAQL
+138 DPNQPAQL

-159 YHTYT
+159 YYTYT
-164 GRKVLV
+164 GKKVLV

-189 AEAAKVIEKRLVMEG
+189 AEAARVIEKRLVMEG
-204 LEIIPDDDDPSFVKL
+204 LEIVPDDDDPSFVKL

-240 DDLEKQVSADGFV
+240 DELANQVSADGFV

-306 ELKERIDVPSAQ
+306 ELKDRIDVPSAQ

-333 LATRLNEIFNNQRQT
+333 LSARLNEIFNNQRQNN

-354 RRNTTPA
+354 RRATTPT
-361 NTGNPTAPPLP
+361 NTGPPLP
-372 NTPGAANAANA
+372 NAPAAANAANVP
-383 ANAAGGGSSSG
+383 GGATSSG
-394 EDTPINIIAQP
+394 EDTPINIIPQP

-456 DALERTLETSSAGG
+456 DALERTLETSSGAGG
-470 GSARRSPT
+470 SSARRGGSSSL
-478 GVTGRTS
+478 TGRTGS
-485 GTSSGRTT
+485 TSSRRTT
-493 GSRTTGR
+493 GSTTSSR
-500 TSLGTGGTG
+500 NSIGGGGIG

-520 QQNIQTAPESILIG
+520 QQDIQTAPESILIG

-591 VDLARLLTGDT
+591 VDLARLLGGDS
-602 DFRGAVQNRNG
+602 DFRGAIQNRNG

-651 VFVNALETNRNFTA
+651 VFVNALESNRNFTA

-716 VRPLVNSEDEV
+716 VRPLVNSEEEV

-778 SDTRTGSGM
+778 SDTRTGSGI
-787 PFLSSIPFL
+787 PILSSIPL
-796 GKFLGVNSKDIQREE
+796 LNKFLGVNSKDVLREE
-811 LVILIHPSILNSQ
+811 LVILIHPSILTDPADVQ
-824 TELKRYQHDYDAG
+824 KFQEAYDAD
-837 SDVAPRAR
+837 SKVAPRAR
-845 ASVGQGVLPPRG
+845 ASVQQGVLPPRG
-857 ALQSNQA
+857 ALQSGA
-864 DNPNAGAGQ
+864 NPNAG
-873 AIPVQETSKASRGS
+873 EDASRGA
-887 LMTSPVHRAMRNKQ
+887 LMTSPVHRAMRNKK
-901 GR
+901 RR

>member
-1 MRPTTAFCL
+1 MFDVFRALQVANAQKVSPSSTMMRPIIAISL
-10 LLTFALPLAAQEN
+10 LFALLHPSMAQEN
-23 KPPAPGK
+23 DPPVPPAPAGE
-30 PPVPAPAAPAENPAA
+30 P
-45 PAENPAAPPAPPAP
+45 PAAPPVPPAP
-59 AENPAA
+59 VAPAVNPA
-65 PVENPAAPPA
+65 V
-75 PAAPAENPAA
+75 PAEDPA
-85 PVENPAN
+85 
-92 PVDPPAPAPVPA
+92 VPA
-104 PPGLVPPV
+104 VPPPGLVPPA
-112 PGDNPANPEPQDP
+112 PGVNPINPEPQDP
-125 LPGRAPVAAPNAP
+125 VPAKANPAIDNAP
-138 DPNLPAQL
+138 DPNQPAQL

-159 YHTYT
+159 YFTYT
-164 GRKVLV
+164 GKKVLV

-189 AEAAKVIEKRLVMEG
+189 AEAARVIEKRLVMEG
-204 LEIIPDDDDPSFVKL
+204 LEIVPDDDDPSFVKL
-219 VLANSQTSGPKPLG
+219 VLANSATSGPKPLG

-240 DDLEKQVSADGFV
+240 DQLEGKVSADGFV
-253 TYVMALQYLKPD
+253 TYVMALTYLKPD

-318 VGTKFVEVT
+318 VGTKFVDVT

-333 LATRLNEIFNNQRQT
+333 LAARLNEIFNSQSQNS

-354 RRNTTPA
+354 RRTTSNPA
-361 NTGNPTAPPLP
+361 NPAAPPLP
-372 NTPGAANAANA
+372 AAAAAAGNAAANAAS
-383 ANAAGGGSSSG
+383 GSSSAG

-419 IFVEGLIADFD
+419 LFVEGLIADFD

-456 DALERTLETSSAGG
+456 DALERTLESGVGGAGASS
-470 GSARRSPT
+470 RRST
-478 GVTGRTS
+478 GTTGRTS
-485 GTSSGRTT
+485 GTSSRRTT
-493 GSRTTGR
+493 GTTTTGR
-500 TSLGTGGTG
+500 SNVGTG

-520 QQNIQTAPESILIG
+520 QQDIQTAPESILIG

-591 VDLARLLTGDT
+591 VDLGRLLTGDS
-602 DFRGAVQNRNG
+602 DFRGALQNRNG

-651 VFVNALETNRNFTA
+651 VFVNALESNRNFTA

-738 GDNRAIQGFGEV
+738 GENRAIQGFGEV

-778 SDTRTGSGM
+778 SDTRTGSGV
-787 PFLSSIPFL
+787 PFLSSIPIL
-796 GKFLGVNSKDIQREE
+796 NKFLGVNSKDILREE
-811 LVILIHPSILNSQ
+811 LVILIHPSILTDPS
-824 TELKRYQHDYDAG
+824 EVAAYQKAFD
-837 SDVAPRAR
+837 SDSKVAPRAR
-845 ASVGQGVLPPRG
+845 ASVQKGVLPPRG
-857 ALQSNQA
+857 ALTPDDTTKKKPA
-864 DNPNAGAGQ
+864 
-873 AIPVQETSKASRGS
+873 ASGM
-887 LMTSPVHRAMRNKQ
+887 MTSPAHRAMRRQ
-901 GR
+901 SGR